1 MREMKY
7 HDSAYELVTF
17 LGSDP
22 MEKGTWAYRL
32 KHVSFESKQDFT
44 TYARRI
50 IGNSIPW

>member
-1 MREMKY
+1 MKY

-32 KHVSFESKQDFT
+32 NHVDYETPQNME
-44 TYARRI
+44 TYIYRFL
-50 IGNSIPW
+50 GNAIPW